1 MEREREKSRIR
12 LRSGPEPLSLAAHGT
27 CKPKRKNKKA
37 ARHPTNRGP
46 HLAHDD
52 WLMMRVA
59 STRRPRGAQITQ
71 QMHISV
77 MRSALR

>member
-1 MEREREKSRIR
+1 MERERKVAHPAP
-12 LRSGPEPLSLAAHGT
+12 LRPRAPLSGCTWHMQAEEE
-27 CKPKRKNKKA
+27 KEKA
-37 ARHPTNRGP
+37 ARHPANRGP

-52 WLMMRVA
+52 WFMMRVA
-59 STRRPRGAQITQ
+59 STRRPRDAQITQ